1 MVTSIHPIEDD
12 DIDAPHLLYGIG
24 SCALTGTLLMPIID
38 STFRPA
44 WWLPGPH
51 LQTLWGSLL
60 RPRPA
65 LDGKMERLE
74 LADGDFLDLYWSGP
88 ETAPLILML
97 HGLEGSLASHYAA
110 GLLHTLNRAGWRS
123 CFMHF
128 RGCSGEANRL
138 ARSYHSGETGD
149 LQAVIDHLHAR
160 HGLTPTCCIGV
171 SLGGNVLLKWLGE
184 QGPQART
191 GSAIAISVPLQ
202 LAASADRLQY
212 GLSRLYQRH
221 LLQHL
226 RQKYRHKFGSDQAPD
241 GRSLDTLDSF
251 NRFDAAVTA
260 PLHGFASAE
269 DYYARCSSRQFLKHI
284 EIPTLLIQARDDPF
298 LWPTALP
305 TRAELSPAVTLEL
318 TEHGGHVGFIE
329 GRLPGRARYWLDR
342 RILAWLGQPAVA
354 S

>member
-1 MVTSIHPIEDD
+1 
-12 DIDAPHLLYGIG
+12 
-24 SCALTGTLLMPIID
+24 MPILN
-38 STFRPA
+38 SPFRPA

-60 RPRPA
+60 RPRPK

-88 ETAPLILML
+88 AAAPLILML

-110 GLLHTLNRAGWRS
+110 GSLHTLNRAGWRT

-128 RGCSGEANRL
+128 RGCSGEPNRL
-138 ARSYHSGETGD
+138 PRSYHSGETGD
-149 LQAVIDHLHAR
+149 LQAVIDHLR
-160 HGLTPTCCIGV
+160 EQHGRTPACCIGV

-191 GSAIAISVPLQ
+191 GSAIAVSVPLQ

-221 LLQHL
+221 LLQGL
-226 RQKYRHKFGSDQAPD
+226 RRKYRRKFGTDRAPD
-241 GRSLDTLDSF
+241 GRPLDSLDNF
-251 NRFDAAVTA
+251 CRFDAAVTA

-284 EIPTLLIQARDDPF
+284 ETPTLLIQARDDPF

-318 TEHGGHVGFIE
+318 AEHGGHVGFIE

-342 RILAWLGQPAVA
+342 RIMEWLGGAVGTEA
-354 S
+354 GSG